1 MSDTPRTDDAYYP
14 TGLIA
19 GDGFGNCKK
28 TLRSVIYE
36 SRKLE
41 RELAAARAE
50 NVTRKE
56 LMLATYEAGQTELAA
71 VYAQLREVVV
81 LLSNHREAFQ
91 IPITVFKRIKAK
103 LEESR

>member
-41 RELAAARAE
+41 AELAAKDE
-50 NVTRKE
+50 LLRKV
-56 LMLATYEAGQTELAA
+56 LSVAYQTKEINRHPMMCLKEI
-71 VYAQLREVVV
+71 RGMIE
-81 LLSNHREAFQ
+81 
-91 IPITVFKRIKAK
+91 AK